1 MRACPAC
8 GEEIDDDAVLCWN
21 CGAAIE
27 GAEGKIGRENRT
39 SLPYDPHID
48 TTAAI
53 VEAITDVIA
62 FPKNARDH
70 VGRVRT
76 EENASVYGTLFLILS
91 YQVAWLLIMYI
102 LIGSNPYIRLADY
115 LFGNIG
121 FVVYPCITTALFW
134 VSALA
139 QFGCYRLL
147 GGKAKPVVHIYLTLL
162 PSAWYFVLY
171 FVGVLVAGMMRSEL
185 VLLCILIPGGLYLL
199 YLHLLM
205 LSYAHDMM
213 DYKTIGA
220 FILSV
225 IVTIPIIGSALLAL
239 GILIRSGTG
248 LNVIALII
256 ASILIAVIV
265 YSLRKRENLTHP
277 VV

>member
-1 MRACPAC
+1 MKTCPEC
-8 GEEIDDDAVLCWN
+8 NEEIEDDEAIICWN
-21 CGAAIE
+21 CGATLKIE
-27 GAEGKIGRENRT
+27 MQEVEPENEAHDNLPN
-39 SLPYDPHID
+39 LPYAPHIDID

-70 VGRVRT
+70 VGRIRT
-76 EENASVYGTLFLILS
+76 EENATVYGTLFLILS
-91 YQVAWLLIMYI
+91 YQAAWLLIMYI
-102 LIGSNPYIRLADY
+102 LIGSNPYIKMADY
-115 LFGNIG
+115 LFGSIG
-121 FVVYPCITTALFW
+121 FVVYPCITTAMFW

-147 GGKAKPVVHIYLTLL
+147 GGKAKPVVHIYLTVL
-162 PSAWYFVLY
+162 PSVWFFVLY
-171 FVGVLVAGMMRSEL
+171 FVGVLVAGIMRSEIM
-185 VLLCILIPGGLYLL
+185 LLCILLPGGIYLL

-225 IVTIPIIGSALLAL
+225 IVTTPIILVALFTL
-239 GILIRSGTG
+239 GILIRSATA
-248 LNVIALII
+248 LNFFAFVVV
-256 ASILIAVIV
+256 SI
-265 YSLRKRENLTHP
+265 
-277 VV
+277 